1 MNEPIAGCWIL
12 AAARGDE
19 GSYRKLQQAMR
30 HGLASG
36 SRTIFPCACQPICLQ
51 PTQQQM
57 AELERRLH
65 AELGATP
72 TDGTDR

>member
-1 MNEPIAGCWIL
+1 
-12 AAARGDE
+12 
-19 GSYRKLQQAMR
+19 MR

-51 PTQQQM
+51 PTHQQM